1 MNKRPIIEEPNNN
14 GLALFPAGMVNL
26 YKAPKSFLND
36 LDLTQFT
43 FQKYKGQTK
52 LRTEKFNNI
61 LMQSGFEEVKSWV
74 EECANDFL
82 TNVLELEYEEFF
94 LTESWLNISEK
105 GGYQKMHNHS
115 NSIVS
120 GV

>member
-1 MNKRPIIEEPNNN
+1 MCGAKISMNKNIPIEEPNNI
-14 GLALFPAGMVNL
+14 GIPLFPAGIVNL

-43 FQKYKGQTK
+43 FEKYEGQTK

-94 LTESWLNISEK
+94 LTESWLKISE
-105 GGYQKMHNHS
+105 
-115 NSIVS
+115 
-120 GV
+120 